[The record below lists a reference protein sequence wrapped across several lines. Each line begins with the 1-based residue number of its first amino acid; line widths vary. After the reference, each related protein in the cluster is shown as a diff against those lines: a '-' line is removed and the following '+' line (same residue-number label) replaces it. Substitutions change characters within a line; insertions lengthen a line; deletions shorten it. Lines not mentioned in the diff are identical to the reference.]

1 MRTRSSRTLIG
12 TAVLALA
19 AAGCAAEDGDPAGDA
34 AAAATTAL
42 VEVTTTP
49 AAATQP
55 AGPAAPTTQEADTTQ
70 ETTTQETTTTTTT
83 RTATTPSSVD
93 DGWREDAIALCADA
107 VAAFVARPTFETA
120 DAVDVVAAV
129 RAERDGS
136 FEAIDFPAE
145 LRRAPSDV
153 VAVYRQQEALLIEA
167 EAAAAAG
174 DVDAAAVLI
183 EQYDTLA
190 AHNAALITVAGVE
203 CVGDPARAAN
213 ASLNVPVPNVWQVAT
228 GFGSVW
234 ASQDFTNAI
243 VRVDAATGELLATI
257 DVGARAVKS
266 QPADGRMIVR
276 TADAYVAIDP
286 LTDTVVATLAK
297 TDVGPAADRSW
308 AVDGAMWIC
317 DGRRLHRYDP
327 ATFQPVGV
335 VVELDIE
342 CGQVYATADLVV
354 AWPHN
359 DDEGE
364 SGASAAAFVD
374 PATNGL
380 MATTPL
386 PGDVLVPI
394 VLDDA
399 VFFPANLG
407 SVSAVVDRA
416 TWQVTATPD
425 YGRSTTGSQAAFD
438 GGSIYLI
445 AERADVLVIDAETFE
460 LTDVIEPLS
469 IYPDLNSVATSPGA
483 LWVATDS
490 AGILQRFE
498 IPS

>member
-1 MRTRSSRTLIG
+1 MGQRSSTMQLG
-12 TAVLALA
+12 TSVVLALTLA
-19 AAGCAAEDGDPAGDA
+19 ACGASDDDDEAAGDA
-34 AAAATTAL
+34 AAAAPAPT
-42 VEVTTTP
+42 VDVRTTP
-49 AAATQP
+49 AATP
-55 AGPAAPTTQEADTTQ
+55 PGESSAPSTAP
-70 ETTTQETTTTTTT
+70 
-83 RTATTPSSVD
+83 ATTSRPATTSTVD
-93 DGWREDAIALCADA
+93 DGWRQAAAAWCADGLEDY
-107 VAAFVARPTFETA
+107 VARPTFETA
-120 DAVDVVAAV
+120 SPAEVVAAV
-129 RAERDGS
+129 RAARNGS
-136 FEAIDFPAE
+136 LESIEFPPE

-153 VAVYRQQEALLIEA
+153 MAVDRQQEALLTDA
-167 EAAAAAG
+167 EAAVAAG
-174 DVDAAAVLI
+174 DVDATIDLI
-183 EQYDTLA
+183 EHYDTLL
-190 AHNAALITVAGVE
+190 AHNAALITVAGAE
-203 CVGDPARAAN
+203 CVGDPARAAG
-213 ASLNVPVPNVWQVAT
+213 ASLNVPVPNVWQVGT

-234 ASQDFTNAI
+234 ASQDFTDTV
-243 VRVDAATGELLATI
+243 VRVDATSGDVRASF

-317 DGRRLHRYDP
+317 DGQRLHRYDP
-327 ATFQPVGV
+327 ATFEPVGV
-335 VVELDIE
+335 VVELGID

-364 SGASAAAFVD
+364 SGISAAAFVD
-374 PATNGL
+374 PATNQL
-380 MATTPL
+380 VATTPL

-407 SVSAVVDRA
+407 TVSAVVDRA

-425 YGRSTTGSQAAFD
+425 YGRMTGGSQAAYD
-438 GGSIYLI
+438 GRAIYVI
-445 AERADVLVIDAETFE
+445 AEKVDVLVIDAETFE
-460 LTDVIEPLS
+460 LRDVIEPLS
-469 IYPDLNSVATSPGA
+469 IVPDINSVATSPGA

-490 AGILQRFE
+490 AGILQRFD